1 MALGREVALQ
11 KRVLKEPTSGNT
23 GIGLAFIAAA
33 KGYKLIITVPTSTS
47 LERRTILKAFGAE
60 LVLTDPAKGMKVVV
74 QKAKEI
80 HDKTPN
86 SYILQQFEN
95 PTNAKVA
102 LHVVILLSTVKMRYV
117 KPLTLFQD
125 LLKTN
130 AAKQGRFFG
139 LNVVDKYAGL
149 AVSDPENKIAMPLS
163 VLLRKKFNIDMM
175 AADFTKFL
183 LSGFVVGCPFDRQ
196 RPSPDAVQVKVFVD
210 DLCRTKKLE
219 SNVGTMLLKPL
230 TLHPGYL
237 DYVDWIALNP
247 KIEDDAGNS

>member
-11 KRVLKEPTSGNT
+11 KRVLIEPTSANT

-33 KGYKLIITVPTSTS
+33 KGYKLIITVPTSMS

-60 LVLTDPAKGMKVVV
+60 LVLTDPAKGMKGVV

-95 PTNAKVA
+95 PANAK
-102 LHVVILLSTVKMRYV
+102 
-117 KPLTLFQD
+117 
-125 LLKTN
+125 
-130 AAKQGRFFG
+130 GRFLG

-149 AVSDPENKIAMPLS
+149 AVSDPENKIALPLS
-163 VLLRKKFNIDMM
+163 VLLRKKFNVDMM
-175 AADFTKFL
+175 AADFTRLISEFL
-183 LSGFVVGCPFDRQ
+183 LSGFVVGCPLDRQ

-219 SNVGTMLLKPL
+219 SVSYTYWNECFTSKNVDTMLLKPL

-237 DYVDWIALNP
+237 DYVDQIVLNP
-247 KIEDDAGNS
+247 KIEDDARNS